1 MAKHWTAEENEFI
14 QKNWVSMS
22 DDELASTLN
31 RSSHAVANQRSR
43 LGLLRN
49 PSLCKQWSN
58 EEMDMLAELW
68 GSVPAPQIAKRL
80 GRTTFAVTNK
90 AASLGLYDQRGQGD
104 MMSLEQVTQML
115 GLKNTSVVAGWKK
128 DGLRYTRAP
137 INGHTGRRVA
147 KQTHYIFRMKHVL
160 EWLEA
165 HPDKWDSRRIPLYG
179 LGVEYPW
186 LTEKRKQDAALPPI
200 KRPWTDYELSYLKM
214 QVERGV
220 PYSAIAKELG
230 RSKRSAKCQ
239 GHQLGLVSGSRA

>member
-1 MAKHWTAEENEFI
+1 
-14 QKNWVSMS
+14 MS
-22 DDELASTLN
+22 YS
-31 RSSHAVANQRSR
+31 
-43 LGLLRN
+43 
-49 PSLCKQWSN
+49 
-58 EEMDMLAELW
+58 
-68 GSVPAPQIAKRL
+68 I
-80 GRTTFAVTNK
+80 
-90 AASLGLYDQRGQGD
+90 LYDRVFIRSNRGISPCILSGD
-104 MMSLEQVTQML
+104 NNVWE
-115 GLKNTSVVAGWKK
+115 G
-128 DGLRYTRAP
+128 
-137 INGHTGRRVA
+137 
-147 KQTHYIFRMKHVL
+147 YIFRMKHVL